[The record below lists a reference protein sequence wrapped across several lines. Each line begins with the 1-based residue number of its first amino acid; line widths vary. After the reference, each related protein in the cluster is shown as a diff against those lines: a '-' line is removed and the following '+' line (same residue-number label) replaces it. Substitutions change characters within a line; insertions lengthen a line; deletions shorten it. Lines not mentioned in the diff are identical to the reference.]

1 MRFTELFVNTLKN
14 IPTPN
19 GSYTLWYS
27 MIKTK
32 YIQQLNIRTMK
43 EQFLRKLLFCY
54 VKEWKK
60 IAQNPGKIFEQSIKD
75 SVPNTCWIYRFRDNA
90 ASFGNGNNTRFASSN
105 ICDYLLFDDDSRTLY
120 LLELK
125 STQSTSLPLSM
136 IRDNQIKSLQ
146 EASEH
151 NLVAGFICNFRNEN
165 NDTFFIEICDF
176 VKMMENINKKSFNI
190 NDLKNNNAIQINS
203 RKKRTRYTYDIQ
215 KFVNESHL

>member
-1 MRFTELFVNTLKN
+1 M
-14 IPTPN
+14 
-19 GSYTLWYS
+19 
-27 MIKTK
+27 
-32 YIQQLNIRTMK
+32 
-43 EQFLRKLLFCY
+43 
-54 VKEWKK
+54 
-60 IAQNPGKIFEQSIKD
+60 KD
-75 SVPNTCWIYRFRDNA
+75 SVPNTCWIYRFRANA

-105 ICDYLLFDDDSRTLY
+105 ICDYLLFDDNSRTLY

-125 STQSTSLPLSM
+125 STKSTSLPLSM
-136 IRDNQIKSLQ
+136 IRDNQIKSRQ

>member
-1 MRFTELFVNTLKN
+1 M
-14 IPTPN
+14 
-19 GSYTLWYS
+19 
-27 MIKTK
+27 
-32 YIQQLNIRTMK
+32 
-43 EQFLRKLLFCY
+43 
-54 VKEWKK
+54 
-60 IAQNPGKIFEQSIKD
+60 
-75 SVPNTCWIYRFRDNA
+75 
-90 ASFGNGNNTRFASSN
+90 
-105 ICDYLLFDDDSRTLY
+105 
-120 LLELK
+120 LELK

-146 EASEH
+146 KASEH

-190 NDLKNNNAIQINS
+190 NDLKNNNAVQINS